1 MSHEVKTPLAAI
13 AEYSQLIAD
22 CIPEKQNA
30 YLNRFASIIRLNVRL
45 VMRLVNDVLDIASLE
60 HGSLSLEKRP
70 VAISTICE
78 LAINNV
84 FENGKPDKEGLMLI
98 FNPSGKEDHIVD
110 IDGQRVAQI
119 LINLLKNAEKFT
131 DAGTITFDYDYDE
144 TAGKLS
150 FSVAD
155 TGIGIPKGKE
165 DTIFSRFRQL
175 DISSPGCGLG
185 LYISRLLATLMK
197 GSVTVD
203 TRYRGGARFVL
214 QIPIK

>member
-78 LAINNV
+78 LAIN
-84 FENGKPDKEGLMLI
+84 L
-98 FNPSGKEDHIVD
+98 S
-110 IDGQRVAQI
+110 
-119 LINLLKNAEKFT
+119 LIN
-131 DAGTITFDYDYDE
+131 
-144 TAGKLS
+144 
-150 FSVAD
+150 
-155 TGIGIPKGKE
+155 
-165 DTIFSRFRQL
+165 
-175 DISSPGCGLG
+175 ISEP
-185 LYISRLLATLMK
+185 
-197 GSVTVD
+197 
-203 TRYRGGARFVL
+203 TRR
-214 QIPIK
+214 